1 MKDPNLLNNYQNYQD
16 KNLALIGHMG
26 SGKSTIG
33 KLIAKRL
40 KLRYLDS
47 DQLIEKNTKKKIYE
61 IFKSD
66 GETKFRKIEENTIL
80 SLKNKKDLVLSLG
93 GGSIISEKVRQL
105 LNKNYITVFLDIDFS
120 ILIKRL
126 KYSTK
131 RPLILGQDIE
141 KKIKELDTARR
152 KYYLLA
158 DIIIKNYD
166 NPTATLINFLKK
178 YKKLNE
184 KNN

>member
-1 MKDPNLLNNYQNYQD
+1 MKDPNLLKNYQNYQE
-16 KNLALIGHMG
+16 KNIALIGHMG
-26 SGKSTIG
+26 AGKSTIG

-40 KLRYLDS
+40 KLIYLDS
-47 DQLIEKNTKKKIYE
+47 DQLIEKNTKKTIYE

-66 GETKFRKIEENTIL
+66 GETKFRKIEEKNIL
-80 SLKNKKDLVLSLG
+80 SLKNKKNLILSLG

-105 LNKNYITVFLDIDFS
+105 LNKNYITIFLDIDFS
-120 ILIKRL
+120 ILVKRL

-131 RPLILGQDIE
+131 RPLIAKQNIE
-141 KKIKELDTARR
+141 TKIKELDIARR

-166 NPTATLINFLKK
+166 NPTETLINFLIK

-184 KNN
+184 NNN